1 MSNNLLQGARQLPL
15 RHISIRAPWNIQ
27 NFYISEYQICEKWL
41 KDRRE
46 RELSTEDIVHY
57 GKVVVSLK
65 ETIRLMGEVD
75 GVIESAG
82 GWPVK

>member
-1 MSNNLLQGARQLPL
+1 MSKIKNR
-15 RHISIRAPWNIQ
+15 SV
-27 NFYISEYQICEKWL
+27 

-46 RELSTEDIVHY
+46 RELSAEDIVHY
-57 GKVVVSLK
+57 GKVVTTLR

-82 GWPVK
+82 GWPMK